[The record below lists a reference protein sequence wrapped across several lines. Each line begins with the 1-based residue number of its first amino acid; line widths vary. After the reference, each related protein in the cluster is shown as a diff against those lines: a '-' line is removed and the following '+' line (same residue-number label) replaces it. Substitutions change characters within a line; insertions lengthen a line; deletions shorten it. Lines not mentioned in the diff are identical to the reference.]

1 MNSIFDAALV
11 GGLAGLVCGIAP
23 LIVALKRQREVLG
36 LMSLV
41 LCGIAGMLLGVI
53 LAVPIALVLCA
64 VAWASSNGPRP

>member
-1 MNSIFDAALV
+1 
-11 GGLAGLVCGIAP
+11 
-23 LIVALKRQREVLG
+23 
-36 LMSLV
+36 MSLV